1 MLFVRVVYDCNNTQ
15 SVSSE
20 YASALSISKM
30 SAESNDYTQEYEGN
44 VR

>member
-20 YASALSISKM
+20 FSSLSISKI
-30 SAESNDYTQEYEGN
+30 SAGTNGQGQVCEGN
-44 VR
+44 ER